1 MTIETLDVLF
11 EVFAGFC
18 FLKSHPGEKDELLMA
33 SKYDGLARMI
43 IQNVGGKGNI
53 ESITHCITRLR
64 FKLKDESKAQTDV
77 LKDLDGVVTVIQSGG
92 QYMVVI
98 GNHVPNV
105 YAAVVSVGHLENL
118 AVKTGDDED
127 DAPKEKQGL
136 FNAFI
141 SVITGVFT
149 PFLGVLCACG
159 ILKGFL
165 SLFTAIGVMDAAG
178 GTYNILYSLGDAVF
192 YFLPVLLGYTAA
204 KRFELPEVEGIIIGL
219 AMVHPYVLNDGTYD
233 ISNIFHIPVIAPSTG
248 NYTSTVLPVI
258 CAVAFAAWFEKKY
271 KKFIPDTIKLFMVPL
286 ITCIVTICLTWWIIG
301 PVTSVAS
308 SAIGTFFN
316 AVNEFSPILMGLLV
330 GFFWQIL
337 VMFGLHWALVPIAL
351 MNMTTGGDV
360 ILTAMLGTTF
370 AQTGACLGIAL
381 KTKDQ
386 KLKSVAPPAII
397 SGIAGVTEPAIYG
410 ITLPKKA
417 PFFRTCAVAGIAGA
431 ILCALGLKDYQMAGM
446 GVFSYTM
453 FIHSE
458 TKELTPMMIGIVVS
472 IVCVIAAFV
481 LEMIFYKDTP
491 KNSDKK
497 ENVKEIL
504 EKVEATVDS
513 IADKTLVSPMKGEV
527 VELKDVKDE
536 AFSSGA
542 LGAGLAIIPT
552 EGKLYA
558 PCDGEIT
565 TFFPTG
571 HAIGITADNGVE
583 ILMHVGMDTVKLEG
597 DGFSPKK
604 AQGDKVKKG
613 ELLLEFDI
621 EKIEAA
627 GLEITTPVIVTNTD
641 DYEAVKPVSPR
652 SVTAGEVIIEIC

>member
-1 MTIETLDVLF
+1 
-11 EVFAGFC
+11 
-18 FLKSHPGEKDELLMA
+18 MA

-53 ESITHCITRLR
+53 QSITHCVTRLR
-64 FKLKDESKAQTDV
+64 FKLKDESKAQTDI

-98 GNHVPNV
+98 GNHVPDV
-105 YAAVVSVGHLENL
+105 FAAVVSVGHLESI
-118 AVKTGDDED
+118 AVKTGDDEED
-127 DAPKEKQGL
+127 GSKEKQNL

-141 SVITGVFT
+141 SIVTGVFT

-165 SLFTAIGVMDAAG
+165 SLFTAIGVLDAAG
-178 GTYNILYSLGDAVF
+178 GTYNILYSLGDAAF
-192 YFLPVLLGYTAA
+192 YFLPVILAYSAA
-204 KRFELPEVEGIIIGL
+204 KRFKLPEMEGIIIGL
-219 AMVHPYVLNDGTYD
+219 ALVHPYVLNDGTYD

-248 NYTSTVLPVI
+248 NYTSTVLPAI

-271 KKFIPDTIKLFMVPL
+271 KKFVPDTIKLFMVPL
-286 ITCIVTICLTWWIIG
+286 ITCIVTICLTWWVIG

-316 AVNEFSPILMGLLV
+316 AVNGFSPILMGLLV

-351 MNMTTGGDV
+351 LNMTTGGDV

-431 ILCALGLKDYQMAGM
+431 VLCALGLKDYQMAGM

-453 FIHSE
+453 FIHPE
-458 TKELTPMMIGIVVS
+458 TKELMPMIIGIIVS
-472 IVCVIAAFV
+472 VVCVIASFI
-481 LEMIFYKDTP
+481 LEMIFYKDDAKVSP
-491 KNSDKK
+491 KK
-497 ENVKEIL
+497 EA
-504 EKVEATVDS
+504 EKAAAIAADTEANS
-513 IADKTLVSPMKGEV
+513 EKSETLAAPLKGEV
-527 VELKDVKDE
+527 IALSDVKDE
-536 AFSSGA
+536 AFSTGV
-542 LGAGLAIIPT
+542 LGEGLAIVPS

-558 PCDGEIT
+558 PCDGKIT

-571 HAIGITADNGVE
+571 HAIGIASDKGAE
-583 ILMHVGMDTVKLEG
+583 ILMHVGMDTVKLDG
-597 DGFSPKK
+597 DGFVPKK
-604 AQGDKVKKG
+604 AQGDIVKKG

-621 EKIEAA
+621 EKIKAA
-627 GLEITTPVIVTNTD
+627 GLETATPIIITNTD
-641 DYEAVKPVSPR
+641 DYEAVKPVSPKEI
-652 SVTAGEVIIEIC
+652 SVGEAVIELV

>member
-1 MTIETLDVLF
+1 
-11 EVFAGFC
+11 
-18 FLKSHPGEKDELLMA
+18 MA

-53 ESITHCITRLR
+53 ESVTHCVTRLR
-64 FKLKDESKAQTDV
+64 FKLKDESKAQTDI
-77 LKDLDGVVTVIQSGG
+77 LKDMDGVVTVIQSGG

-98 GNHVPNV
+98 GNHVPDV
-105 YAAVVSVGHLENL
+105 FAAVVSVGHLENL
-118 AVKTGDDED
+118 AIKAGDDED
-127 DAPKEKQGL
+127 DTPKEKQGL

-141 SVITGVFT
+141 SIITGVFT

-165 SLFTAIGVMDAAG
+165 SLFTAIGIMDASG
-178 GTYNILYSLGDAVF
+178 GTYNILYSLGDAAF
-192 YFLPVLLGYTAA
+192 YYLPVILGYSAA
-204 KRFELPEVEGIIIGL
+204 KRFKLPEMEGIIIGL
-219 AMVHPYVLNDGTYD
+219 SMVHPYVLNDGTYD

-286 ITCIVTICLTWWIIG
+286 ITCIVTICLTWWVIG
-301 PVTSVAS
+301 PITSVAS
-308 SAIGTFFN
+308 SAIGMFFN
-316 AVNEFSPILMGLLV
+316 TVNDFSPILMGLLV

-381 KTKDQ
+381 KTKDK
-386 KLKSVAPPAII
+386 KLKSIAPPAII

-431 ILCALGLKDYQMAGM
+431 LLCVFGLKDYQMAGM

-453 FIHSE
+453 FIHPE
-458 TKELTPMMIGIVVS
+458 TKELTPMFIGIAVS
-472 IVCVIAAFV
+472 VACVIASFV

-491 KNSDKK
+491 KASDKK
-497 ENVKEIL
+497 ET
-504 EKVEATVDS
+504 EKN
-513 IADKTLVSPMKGEV
+513 ADLVTNTKTAGETLAAPMKGEV
-527 VELKDVKDE
+527 IALSDVKDE

-542 LGAGLAIIPT
+542 LGEGLAIIPS

-558 PCDGEIT
+558 PCNGQIS

-571 HAIGITADNGVE
+571 HAIGITTANGAE
-583 ILMHVGMDTVKLEG
+583 ILIHVGMDTVKL
-597 DGFSPKK
+597 DGAGFTPKK
-604 AQGDKVKKG
+604 AQGDIVKKG

-621 EKIEAA
+621 EKIKGA
-627 GLEITTPVIVTNTD
+627 GLDIETPIIVTNAD
-641 DYEAVKPVSPR
+641 DYETVKPVLPKEIA
-652 SVTAGEVIIEIC
+652 VGEALIEIQ